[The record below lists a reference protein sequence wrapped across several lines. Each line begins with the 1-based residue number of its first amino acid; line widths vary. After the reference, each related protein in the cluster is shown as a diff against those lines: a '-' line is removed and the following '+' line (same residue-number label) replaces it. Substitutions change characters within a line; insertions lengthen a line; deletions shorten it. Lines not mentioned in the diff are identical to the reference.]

1 MTSLS
6 CFADYKITAKYEK
19 LVKSQYCTT
28 LFKISIKRYTRNAM
42 LIKGMYL
49 KKGLWSNIFQLH
61 LKSSDIQARTNMQTS
76 PVKYSLV
83 LDFTMRGW

>member
-6 CFADYKITAKYEK
+6 CFADYEITAKYEK

-28 LFKISIKRYTRNAM
+28 LMCSLSFKISIKRYTRNVM

-49 KKGLWSNIFQLH
+49 KKGLWSNIFQLQV
-61 LKSSDIQARTNMQTS
+61 LTYKQGLTCKQVLSSI
-76 PVKYSLV
+76 P
-83 LDFTMRGW
+83 